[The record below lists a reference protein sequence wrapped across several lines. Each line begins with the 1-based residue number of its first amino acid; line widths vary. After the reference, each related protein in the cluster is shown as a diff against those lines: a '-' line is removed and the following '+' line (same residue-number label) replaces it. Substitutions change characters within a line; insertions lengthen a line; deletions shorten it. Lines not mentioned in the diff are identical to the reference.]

1 MVIKGE
7 EIETAGAT
15 KVVVVEEEE
24 EVAEGDHLAA
34 QDSQRLQL
42 NPKDRSC

>member
-15 KVVVVEEEE
+15 KVVEEEE
-24 EVAEGDHLAA
+24 EVAEGDHSAA
-34 QDSQRLQL
+34 QESQRLQL